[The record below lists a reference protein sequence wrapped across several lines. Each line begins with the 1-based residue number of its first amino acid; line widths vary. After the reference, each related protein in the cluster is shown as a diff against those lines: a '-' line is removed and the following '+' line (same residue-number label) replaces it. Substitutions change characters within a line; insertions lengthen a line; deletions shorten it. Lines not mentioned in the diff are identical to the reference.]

1 MHNGY
6 HGGNGWI
13 YNCKNQIWQASKH
26 EIRGAIEIM
35 KRYVRSL

>member
-13 YNCKNQIWQASKH
+13 YNCKNQIWQAPKH